1 MKFVNFFCKWFLIF
15 FIGSIIAFG
24 VVRLM
29 SGDPVMMVL
38 SEKNLPATEENIN
51 YLKKEFG
58 LDKPLITQYFDWITD
73 FIKGD
78 WGKSFMT
85 DVNLKPEIIRR
96 APTSL
101 LLGFLGLLY
110 ASILAFCLGYLS
122 SLKDGFFDR
131 LTRAL
136 ALFTQTVPV
145 FILIILFVYFFG
157 VKYKFIKFFR
167 SGSVASL
174 AVGVF
179 FVGLPLIGPMSR
191 TVRIYFLDVIKK
203 PFFRFYIERGYS
215 KEKAL
220 LKYCYHEPLQGLFGL
235 LISQSA
241 YVIGASSV
249 VEFALSIQGLSAF
262 LIESIAHRDYLIIQT
277 YIMMI
282 IIWMFFV
289 HLIFN
294 LFSSHFIKRGND

>member
-157 VKYKFIKFFR
+157 VNL
-167 SGSVASL
+167 SGFSDPDQLQV
-174 AVGVF
+174 
-179 FVGLPLIGPMSR
+179 
-191 TVRIYFLDVIKK
+191 
-203 PFFRFYIERGYS
+203 
-215 KEKAL
+215 L
-220 LKYCYHEPLQGLFGL
+220 L
-235 LISQSA
+235 SA
-241 YVIGASSV
+241 YSLLDSH
-249 VEFALSIQGLSAF
+249 LSDLCRER
-262 LIESIAHRDYLIIQT
+262 LEST
-277 YIMMI
+277 
-282 IIWMFFV
+282 F
-289 HLIFN
+289 
-294 LFSSHFIKRGND
+294 